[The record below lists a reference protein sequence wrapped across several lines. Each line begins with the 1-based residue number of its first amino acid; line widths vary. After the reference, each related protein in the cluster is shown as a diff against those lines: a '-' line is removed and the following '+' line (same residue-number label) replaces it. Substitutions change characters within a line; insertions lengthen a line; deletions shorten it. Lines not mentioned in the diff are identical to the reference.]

1 MAESPYPASQL
12 ARFGDF
18 ELDLRSGALSKDGRR
33 QIVPEQPLRILK
45 LLLERPGELVT
56 RDELRQRLWPGDTFV
71 DFEHGLNA
79 AVKRLRDALGDSAD
93 APRFI
98 ETIPRR
104 GYRLIAP
111 VTGAG
116 GLQTGAASATDPTV
130 QDVACATRVAPA
142 NRSLLDGLR
151 ALVVDHQRAAAAM
164 FAVLAAAAPS
174 VWWTVND
181 DRTGNATAQARNL
194 TRVTFGPGFDTDPT
208 WSPDGRFVAYASNR
222 SGNYDIWVQALAGGD
237 PVQLTRSPAADT
249 KPTWSPDGS
258 DLIVFRS
265 ERDGGGLFGAPAH
278 GGPERRLTTFGF
290 QPKWAPD
297 GSRILFAS
305 SDFAPSPR
313 FFVVGVDGAPPKEVL
328 KPFTEEVDGLLGWNW
343 HADSRRVTFLAHHA
357 RRNWGIFTVPLSGS
371 PILPDESINQANQK
385 RFLTFCQCPSW
396 AGERRLFEWASSGA
410 AVYFQCAH
418 DLTMDVW
425 RAEVDQGTLAVL
437 RTERL
442 TTGTGQTLPLAV
454 SPDGRRVAFTA
465 RTMRLRLWA
474 FPFDAAA
481 GRVTG
486 DGQPV
491 TEPTAYV
498 WESSLAPDGQS
509 LAYSVS
515 REGSSRAELWMLNL
529 TTGER
534 RQIGNDDQSR
544 WTPQWSRDGRYL
556 AYGWS
561 RVSPRTQAEEVAL
574 VVSRA
579 DGSEAQ
585 PITTP
590 RSPNAAG
597 APWFH
602 LFGWSADGN
611 HVLGSSEL
619 GLTAW
624 SVAAAPRAE
633 TAARILASSSRYDLS
648 QSTSSP
654 NGRWV
659 SFVAVK
665 RDEPGVIVE
674 VMPTTGADDRH
685 WVPVTD
691 EHGWADKPRWS
702 PDGKL
707 LYFTTRKDGFW
718 NLWAVRFDAVQG
730 KPAGAPFQVTHFGNP
745 ERELSP
751 LIQSSEVGISAKR
764 LVLTMMERTGS
775 IWTVDTA
782 DR

>member
-1 MAESPYPASQL
+1 MANPSDASPTA
-12 ARFGDF
+12 ARTVRFERF
-18 ELDLRSGALSKDGRR
+18 ELDRVTGELSDGLSRT
-33 QIVPEQPLRILK
+33 PLPNQLFHILDA
-45 LLLERPGELVT
+45 LLERPGELVS
-56 RDELRQRLWPGDTFV
+56 REDLRRRLWPDHTFV
-71 DFEHGLNA
+71 DFEKGLNA
-79 AVKRLRDALGDSAD
+79 AIRRLRDALGDSAES
-93 APRFI
+93 PRII

-104 GYRLIAP
+104 GYRLVAP
-111 VTGAG
+111 VSVGSTAATPGQDPVPIFHSRRGRLMAAIMAAA
-116 GLQTGAASATDPTV
+116 LFVVAVAAS
-130 QDVACATRVAPA
+130 
-142 NRSLLDGLR
+142 SL
-151 ALVVDHQRAAAAM
+151 
-164 FAVLAAAAPS
+164 
-174 VWWTVND
+174 WWTVNIE
-181 DRTGNATAQARNL
+181 RAEKASAPPRSL
-194 TRVTFGPGFDTDPT
+194 TRLTFGPGFDTDPT

-265 ERDGGGLFGAPAH
+265 ERDGGGLFGIPAH
-278 GGPERRLTTFGF
+278 GGPERRLTKFGF

-297 GSRILFAS
+297 GSQILFAS
-305 SDFAPSPR
+305 SDRALSPR

-328 KPFTEEVDGLLGWNW
+328 QPFTEKVDSLLGWNW
-343 HADSRRVTFLAHHA
+343 HSDSRRVTFLAHHA
-357 RRNWGIFTVPLSGS
+357 KRNMGIFTVPLSGS
-371 PILPDESINQANQK
+371 PILPDDSNNRANQK
-385 RFLTFCQCPSW
+385 KFLTFCQCPSW

-410 AVYFQCAH
+410 AMYFQCAR

-425 RAEVDQGTLAVL
+425 RAEVDPGTLAVL

-454 SPDGRRVAFTA
+454 SPDGRRIAFTS

-481 GRVTG
+481 GRITG
-486 DGQPV
+486 NGEPV

-509 LAYSVS
+509 LAYSIS
-515 REGSSRAELWMLNL
+515 REGSARSELWTSDL

-556 AYGWS
+556 AYAWS
-561 RVSPRTQAEEVAL
+561 RVSRRTQAEEVAL

-597 APWFH
+597 APWFV
-602 LFGWSADGN
+602 LYGWSADSN

-624 SVAAAPRAE
+624 SLAAAPRAE
-633 TAARILASSSRYDLS
+633 TAARVLASSPRYDLW
-648 QSTSSP
+648 QGTSSP

-659 SFVAVK
+659 SFLAQK
-665 RDEPGVIVE
+665 RDEPEVYIVE
-674 VMPTTGADDRH
+674 VIPATGGDERH

-691 EHGWADKPRWS
+691 QHGWADKPRWS

-707 LYFTTRKDGFW
+707 LYFITRKDGFW
-718 NLWAVRFDAVQG
+718 NLWAVRFDAAQG
-730 KPAGAPFQVTHFGNP
+730 KPVGAPFQVTHFGNP

-751 LIQSSEVGISAKR
+751 HIQSSEVGISAKR

-775 IWTVDTA
+775 IWTVDTV